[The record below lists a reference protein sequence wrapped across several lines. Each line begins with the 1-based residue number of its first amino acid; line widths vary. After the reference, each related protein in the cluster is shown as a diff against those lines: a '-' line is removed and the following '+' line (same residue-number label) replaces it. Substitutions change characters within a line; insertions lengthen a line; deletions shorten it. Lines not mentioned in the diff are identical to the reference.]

1 MLTQTIAVD
10 FGPLGVRANAVCPG
24 WTRTP
29 MADGA
34 MDELAAA
41 RGIDR
46 EQAYREANAAVP
58 ARRAAESDE
67 VAALVVW
74 LASEE
79 AGYLNGAVIPVDGG
93 AGLVDAAMLEF
104 SAESG

>member
-1 MLTQTIAVD
+1 
-10 FGPLGVRANAVCPG
+10 
-24 WTRTP
+24 
-29 MADGA
+29 MADRA
-34 MDELAAA
+34 MDDLAEA

-46 EQAYREANAAVP
+46 EQAYRVANAAVP

-93 AGLVDAAMLEF
+93 AGLVDAAMLGF